1 MNSRYNCFPPIRIPG
16 LPYDPF
22 PRPGPY
28 DPFPRPRPYDPF
40 PRPRPFDRP
49 DIYW

>member
-1 MNSRYNCFPPIRIPG
+1 MNSRYNCIPTTIFRPG
-16 LPYDPF
+16 PPYDPL
-22 PRPGPY
+22 PRPG
-28 DPFPRPRPYDPF
+28 PYDPF